1 MAKLLTLDK
10 KTRIFFVLFSL
21 HRSFAPEKQLY
32 GLPLVVTREE
42 SPGSAGHSACENTSS
57 RQRLEMGEEND
68 RTVLL

>member
-1 MAKLLTLDK
+1 VAKLATLDK
-10 KTRIFFVLFSL
+10 KRKFFFVLFSL
-21 HRSFAPEKQLY
+21 NRNFAPEKQRS

-68 RTVLL
+68 RPVLF